1 MIYLFFLLCLQE
13 LVLESQ
19 LFIPTDDSKLD
30 KNSSLMV
37 FFLDPLEIQSIFQA
51 EMLLAIMVDVL
62 MDDVLYW
69 VVEVEG

>member
-1 MIYLFFLLCLQE
+1 M
-13 LVLESQ
+13 LESQ